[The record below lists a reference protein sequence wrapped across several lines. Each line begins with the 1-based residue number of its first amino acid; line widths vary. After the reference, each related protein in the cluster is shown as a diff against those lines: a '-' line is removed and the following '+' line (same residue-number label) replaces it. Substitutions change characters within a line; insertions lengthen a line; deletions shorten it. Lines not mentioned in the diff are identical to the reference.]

1 MATYTL
7 AEVPEVTVSVRGKDS
22 PIIRQKA
29 LDQIADMLESGE
41 LLTELPKDLSIEQ
54 LVLTDPVKTTDTE
67 SDEEQPLEMA
77 LRELQKFLFLKLRT
91 QRLKQSATIAR
102 QNMANLLSE
111 ETLEQDLDEAEE
123 TIKGHFKT
131 LKDFVGVLREYR
143 QSKPRAESALIVLD
157 EALGFNLSTPDTS
170 KTNSTATEIKTS
182 LDEDAPKIETKAE
195 LANETVKNG
204 KKINA

>member
-54 LVLTDPVKTTDTE
+54 LVLTDSAKTTDTE

-157 EALGFNLSTPDTS
+157 EALGFNLSTPAS
-170 KTNSTATEIKTS
+170 KTNSTATETKTS
-182 LDEDAPKIETKAE
+182 LDEDASKTDKAE
-195 LANETVKNG
+195 LTDETVKNG
-204 KKINA
+204 KKINS

>member
-41 LLTELPKDLSIEQ
+41 LLTELPKELSIEQ
-54 LVLTDPVKTTDTE
+54 LVLTDSAKTTDTE

-91 QRLKQSATIAR
+91 QRLKQSATVAR

-157 EALGFNLSTPDTS
+157 EALGFNLSTPDTL
-170 KTNSTATEIKTS
+170 KTSNSTTKTKTS
-182 LDEDAPKIETKAE
+182 LDEDVSKIETKAE
-195 LANETVKNG
+195 LTDEAVRNG
-204 KKINA
+204 KKINS

>member
-170 KTNSTATEIKTS
+170 KTNSTATETKTS
-182 LDEDAPKIETKAE
+182 LDEDASKTDKAE
-195 LANETVKNG
+195 LTDETVKNG
-204 KKINA
+204 KKINS